1 MPIWYKILTFFL
13 LEGIKI
19 INTLNETHLHRTLK
33 SIYAL
38 GIPGSKMEA
47 PVGDYIADILAPD
60 GSITEIQTGSL
71 SNLSKKIAGLIAD
84 GRKIR
89 VVYPLATEKY
99 IETRTLDGKT
109 RRRKSP
115 TKKNIYSIF
124 RELTGLC
131 GILLDKKFY
140 LEVPEIIMTEE
151 RTETEDA
158 VQSKNGRRRFK
169 KNWTKTGKRLE
180 ELKNT
185 HVFHGKKPYVSL
197 IPSGLDEIFTFTD
210 FFTEIKKKEPHVKTD
225 EARLA
230 LWCLCHMGIVVR
242 GEKKGRSYTYSL
254 N

>member
-1 MPIWYKILTFFL
+1 MTFFL
-13 LEGIKI
+13 SEEIKI

-38 GIPGSKMEA
+38 GIPESKMEA

-71 SNLSKKIAGLIAD
+71 SHLSQKIADMIAD
-84 GRKIR
+84 GHKIR

-99 IETRTLDGKT
+99 IETWTLDGKT

-131 GILLDKKFY
+131 GVLLDKRFY
-140 LEVPEIIMTEE
+140 LEVPEITMTEE
-151 RTETEDA
+151 RRETEDA

-169 KNWTKTGKRLE
+169 KNWTKTGKRLD
-180 ELKNT
+180 ELKTT
-185 HVFHGKKPYVSL
+185 HIFHGKRPYLSL
-197 IPSGLDEIFTFTD
+197 IPSGLDEIFSFTD
-210 FFTEIKKKEPHVKTD
+210 FFTGIKKKEPLVKTD

-230 LWCLCHMGIVVR
+230 LWCLCKMGIVAR
-242 GEKKGRSYTYSL
+242 GEKKGRSYTYKVKG
-254 N
+254 

>member
-1 MPIWYKILTFFL
+1 MTFFL
-13 LEGIKI
+13 SEEIKI

-38 GIPGSKMEA
+38 GIPESKMEA

-71 SNLSKKIAGLIAD
+71 SHLSKKIADMIAD

-99 IETRTLDGKT
+99 IETWTLDGKT

-131 GILLDKKFY
+131 GVLLDKRFY
-140 LEVPEIIMTEE
+140 LEVPEITMTEE
-151 RTETEDA
+151 RRETEDA

-169 KNWTKTGKRLE
+169 KNWTKTGKRLD
-180 ELKNT
+180 ELKTT
-185 HVFHGKKPYVSL
+185 HIFHGKRPYLSL
-197 IPSGLDEIFTFTD
+197 IPSGLDEIFSFTD
-210 FFTEIKKKEPHVKTD
+210 FFTGIKKKEPQVKTD

-230 LWCLCHMGIVVR
+230 LWCLCKMGIVAR
-242 GEKKGRSYTYSL
+242 GEKKGRSYTYKVKG
-254 N
+254 

>member
-1 MPIWYKILTFFL
+1 MTFFL
-13 LEGIKI
+13 SEEIKI

-38 GIPGSKMEA
+38 GIPESKMEA

-71 SNLSKKIAGLIAD
+71 SHLSKKIADMIAD

-99 IETRTLDGKT
+99 IETWTLDGKT

-131 GILLDKKFY
+131 GVLLDKRFY
-140 LEVPEIIMTEE
+140 LDVPEITMTEE
-151 RTETEDA
+151 RRETEDT

-169 KNWTKTGKRLE
+169 KNWTKTGKRLD
-180 ELKNT
+180 ELKTT
-185 HVFHGKKPYVSL
+185 HIFHGKRPYLSL
-197 IPSGLDEIFTFTD
+197 IPSGLDEIFSFTD
-210 FFTEIKKKEPHVKTD
+210 FFTGIKKKEPLVKTD

-230 LWCLCHMGIVVR
+230 LWCLCKMGIVAR
-242 GEKKGRSYTYSL
+242 GEKKGRSYTYKVKG
-254 N
+254 